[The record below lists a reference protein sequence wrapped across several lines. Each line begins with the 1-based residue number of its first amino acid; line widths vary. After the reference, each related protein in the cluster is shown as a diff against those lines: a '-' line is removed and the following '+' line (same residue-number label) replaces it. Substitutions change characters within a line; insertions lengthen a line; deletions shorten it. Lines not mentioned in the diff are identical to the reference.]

1 MKKYLY
7 ELNVSDKFWFEDRP
21 YLIIDF
27 DLTNQSLFTDF
38 SDIRCVLCLNSYKIV
53 GINKNKEVV
62 WDKDNFYV

>member
-7 ELNVSDKFWFEDRP
+7 ELNIGDKFWFEDRP

-38 SDIRCVLCLNSYKIV
+38 SDMRCVLCLNSYKIV
-53 GINKNKEVV
+53 VINKNKEVM

>member
-7 ELNVSDKFWFEDRP
+7 ELNVGDKFWFEDRP

-38 SDIRCVLCLNSYKIV
+38 SDIKCVLCLNSYKIV
-53 GINKNKEVV
+53 GINKNKEVM

>member
-1 MKKYLY
+1 MNKYLY
-7 ELNVSDKFWFEDRP
+7 ELNVGDKFWFEDRP

-27 DLTNQSLFTDF
+27 DLTNQSLFNDF